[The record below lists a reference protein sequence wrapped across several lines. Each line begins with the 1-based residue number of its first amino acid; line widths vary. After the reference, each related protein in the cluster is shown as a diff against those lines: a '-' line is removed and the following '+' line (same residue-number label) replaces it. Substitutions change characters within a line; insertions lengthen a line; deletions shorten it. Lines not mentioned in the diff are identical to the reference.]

1 MATWQQETEAPL
13 LEAGKIALPA
23 GAICRT
29 ADFYSTRSQVI
40 LPERWKYLAEFRG
53 VLQNKIA

>member
-1 MATWQQETEAPL
+1 MAGEETEAPL

-23 GAICRT
+23 GAICCT
-29 ADFYSTRSQVI
+29 ADSYRTRSQVI